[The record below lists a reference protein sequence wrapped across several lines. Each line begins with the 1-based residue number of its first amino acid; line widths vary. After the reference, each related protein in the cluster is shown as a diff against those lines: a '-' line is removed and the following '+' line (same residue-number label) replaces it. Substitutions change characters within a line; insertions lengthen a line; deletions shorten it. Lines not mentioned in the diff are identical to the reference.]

1 LCLAFFVSS
10 DVWAQSAAVSLAS
23 SESEPGKSYRVG
35 LSLVKAGHLDESI
48 KAFKDGLRTD
58 PQSTVLLNVIG
69 ATYSLKGDFE
79 QAENYLIKCL
89 QTDPGYVPARK
100 NLAISYFNSDKYDS
114 AITEFEKL
122 INTPGDSRSVAFLF
136 LGVIA
141 EKQGNFGK
149 SASLLGESG
158 DVVYQ
163 YPQALLSLAHSLLE
177 LDQAQKADAVLK
189 SLDAMSG
196 VTAAEYFRAG
206 HLYLQQRQY
215 HQALA
220 EFERAD
226 MVDPGLAGLQFQR
239 AVVLDQLGR
248 SDEALKLL
256 KNLMSIK
263 PDADSLNLLADLA
276 RRGGDLNLAIQSLRQ
291 AAQLAPDKDVNY
303 LDFSTICM
311 DYENYPLALQAA
323 DVGLVHVPGSYR
335 LQVQKGAILEK
346 LGRFG
351 EAEKIVQRA
360 SKLQED
366 NSVAL
371 LSLAIIQT
379 HAGKLEDATN
389 TLSSAIKRFPSN
401 SQMHYY
407 LGVAFEQTLHNDA
420 RAAEAFRT
428 AIRLNPSFADSYYHL
443 AKLYFK
449 KDPKLAE
456 QNLLAC
462 LRLDPH
468 HLSAENSLGRLYLK
482 TGRRVEGRSLIEAFE
497 RQQQAEKLRV
507 QQKPSL
513 ELAQR

>member
-1 LCLAFFVSS
+1 MIR
-10 DVWAQSAAVSLAS
+10 
-23 SESEPGKSYRVG
+23 E
-35 LSLVKAGHLDESI
+35 
-48 KAFKDGLRTD
+48 
-58 PQSTVLLNVIG
+58 
-69 ATYSLKGDFE
+69 
-79 QAENYLIKCL
+79 
-89 QTDPGYVPARK
+89 AR
-100 NLAISYFNSDKYDS
+100 
-114 AITEFEKL
+114 EF
-122 INTPGDSRSVAFLF
+122 
-136 LGVIA
+136 
-141 EKQGNFGK
+141 
-149 SASLLGESG
+149 
-158 DVVYQ
+158 
-163 YPQALLSLAHSLLE
+163 
-177 LDQAQKADAVLK
+177 
-189 SLDAMSG
+189 
-196 VTAAEYFRAG
+196 
-206 HLYLQQRQY
+206 
-215 HQALA
+215 
-220 EFERAD
+220 
-226 MVDPGLAGLQFQR
+226 
-239 AVVLDQLGR
+239 
-248 SDEALKLL
+248 
-256 KNLMSIK
+256 
-263 PDADSLNLLADLA
+263 
-276 RRGGDLNLAIQSLRQ
+276 
-291 AAQLAPDKDVNY
+291 
-303 LDFSTICM
+303 
-311 DYENYPLALQAA
+311 
-323 DVGLVHVPGSYR
+323 
-335 LQVQKGAILEK
+335 
-346 LGRFG
+346 
-351 EAEKIVQRA
+351 VQRA

-468 HLSAENSLGRLYLK
+468 HLSAEYSLGRLYLK